1 MSASFLL
8 RCTGVTCYTPRC
20 LALGACKRD
29 ELATLHGL
37 SPSKV
42 PTSRSPS
49 AQREAQMLVRLS
61 IIGAFAAILMLPTTL
76 SAQINPGGAINP
88 GGGINPGGAFN
99 PGGGLN
105 PGGGIN
111 PGAGYPPGGRFPPG
125 AVFPPRAG
133 CPPRRRLPPRAP
145 SHPRGRPPA
154 APPAP

>member
-61 IIGAFAAILMLPTTL
+61 IIGAFAAILIPPTTL
-76 SAQINPGGAINP
+76 ARQINPGGAINP

-105 PGGGIN
+105 PGGAIN
-111 PGAGYPPGGRFPPG
+111 PGVVNPGGDINPGGAITPGDAITPDRRFPPG
-125 AVFPPRAG
+125 V
-133 CPPRRRLPPRAP
+133 
-145 SHPRGRPPA
+145 
-154 APPAP
+154 